1 MRIWDFKPNG
11 DLFTT
16 VAVGAAVATAP
27 VVLPFAWSVARP
39 LLKTVL
45 KGGLMLYETG
55 RGAYTAV
62 AQLASKEVLTT
73 PAKKPI
79 ETKARIKPTGRD
91 ERALAQN
98 LGLMEEQSQPAKT
111 EKEAAVQKTR
121 PTVKTAVKKSE
132 KRK

>member
-45 KGGLMLYETG
+45 KGGFMLYESG
-55 RGAYTAV
+55 RGAYAAV
-62 AQLASKEVLTT
+62 AQLAGTEAATT

-79 ETKARIKPTGRD
+79 EKKARIKPTGRD
-91 ERALAQN
+91 ERAPAQK
-98 LGLMEEQSQPAKT
+98 LGLMEGQSQRAKT
-111 EKEAAVQKTR
+111 EKEAAVQKPR